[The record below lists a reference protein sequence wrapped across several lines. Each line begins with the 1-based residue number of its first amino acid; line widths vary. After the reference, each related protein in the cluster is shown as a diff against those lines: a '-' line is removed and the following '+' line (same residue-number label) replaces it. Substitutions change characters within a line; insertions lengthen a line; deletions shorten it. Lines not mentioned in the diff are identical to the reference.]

1 MDWMWGIIVVASLAL
16 AVAMAV
22 LAWRILRSDRQRA
35 DARVAMLQRMA
46 LEPAAHEP
54 DMAPGARW
62 QDAALARSTPAAPVS
77 PPDVFATLDRAPAPT
92 RRWMGATVVVVFMA
106 LGAATVYGLYPESIG
121 GGEAGSPLADF
132 LSRRPDPR
140 PLELLSLSYRVESG
154 DFIVTGLVQNPPTGR
169 PSPEIVAV
177 VYAFDAKG
185 NYFASA
191 KAPLEFAT
199 LAPGAESPFVVR
211 LPGTAQVSRFRVGF
225 RTVDGSVISHE
236 DHRGQAIEGTTSG
249 EPAPAEGI

>member
-1 MDWMWGIIVVASLAL
+1 MDWIWGIIVVASLAL
-16 AVAMAV
+16 AVAMAG

-35 DARVAMLQRMA
+35 DARVAMLRRMA
-46 LEPAAHEP
+46 LEPTSPEPDHEPAAH
-54 DMAPGARW
+54 W
-62 QDAALARSTPAAPVS
+62 QDAELARSAPAIPVS
-77 PPDVFATLDRAPAPT
+77 PPEVFATLDRAPAPT
-92 RRWMGATVVVVFMA
+92 RRWMGAMVVVVFMA
-106 LGAATVYGLYPESIG
+106 LGAATVYGLYPGSIAVG
-121 GGEAGSPLADF
+121 ATGSPLSDF
-132 LSRRPDPR
+132 LSRRADPR

-191 KAPLEFAT
+191 KAPLEFGT

-225 RTVDGSVISHE
+225 RTTDGAVISHE
-236 DHRGQAIEGTTSG
+236 DHRGQAVDGTSG